1 MRDDQIIIEPIL
13 TEKTNGQREEGVYTF
28 RVNPRA
34 NKIQIR
40 NAVDTLF
47 KVHTVDCRVV
57 NVKPKPKRQRYRI
70 GKTARWKKAIVTLAA
85 GEKISVFEGV

>member
-13 TEKTNGQREEGVYTF
+13 TEKTNGQREEGVYAF
-28 RVNPRA
+28 RVDPRA

-40 NAVDTLF
+40 KAVDTLF
-47 KVHTVDCRVV
+47 KVHTVNCRVI
-57 NVKPKPKRQRYRI
+57 NVKSKPKRQRYRI
-70 GKTARWKKAIVTLAA
+70 GKTAQWKKAIVTLAK